1 MFSTTI
7 ESIIWGGE
15 KNIPP
20 MLKRK
25 LQRNDDLEPI
35 DPPQKFFE
43 SVPDEPYEEQR
54 DDEATERFPDA
65 LFEEQRERSED
76 YPQGG
81 MLEPYDI
88 EGDR

>member
-20 MLKRK
+20 IIKRK
-25 LQRNDDLEPI
+25 LQRNDDLDPI

-54 DDEATERFPDA
+54 DDEATESDEPEVDHY
-65 LFEEQRERSED
+65 EET
-76 YPQGG
+76 
-81 MLEPYDI
+81 MNCI
-88 EGDR
+88 ELNNQSLIS